1 MARKGFTGGH
11 STWQEPLAGARC
23 LTGVPCRRH
32 SAKRAWA
39 LLCQQRL
46 PEAPRG
52 HPQPAGVRMLD
63 FKRSIKVCSTSAAV
77 KAQDAEHEIWQSDAL
92 IYSIQVPDFEP
103 SQISQAR

>member
-1 MARKGFTGGH
+1 
-11 STWQEPLAGARC
+11 
-23 LTGVPCRRH
+23 
-32 SAKRAWA
+32 
-39 LLCQQRL
+39 
-46 PEAPRG
+46 
-52 HPQPAGVRMLD
+52 MLD